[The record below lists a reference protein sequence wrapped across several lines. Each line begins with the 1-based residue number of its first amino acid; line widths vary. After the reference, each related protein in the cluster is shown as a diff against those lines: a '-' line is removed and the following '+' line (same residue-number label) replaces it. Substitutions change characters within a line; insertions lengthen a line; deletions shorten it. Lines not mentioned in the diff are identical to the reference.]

1 MSDLDALP
9 ARPKIE
15 YRRQHRSWAVKYL
28 LGSAFVASVWELLVF
43 MGLTILW
50 FVLFDYAIEEAYPSL
65 FPVSDSFS
73 SALFLIIS
81 LLPIFFL
88 GLEHSLYNS
97 LITEILSVFGNTTTL
112 AQEICASVD
121 ANAYKDARVD
131 RYWIHSLPQSID
143 IPTSISVRRV
153 LRDLN
158 ILCSAM
164 PLAQRF
170 EHRTERLAKGQRS
183 TLERMD
189 MLDVGSSLN
198 LDDLPLTRP
207 LRAELR
213 FYSINSSTSGLADQL
228 WNLIYARL
236 SLLYYAKLIPKTMFQ
251 AMDRQISG
259 LTTSTAIIIANK
271 AVGALPI
278 VRFFLQAIT
287 YVWCFALPW
296 SLWGAY
302 RWFGLLAAFIQ
313 LWAVLALW
321 RMGPKLADPFDSYN
335 KSPFIWHDITQA
347 AVNTAKEIDKVFQ
360 HLELRG
366 LGRLDTEDVA
376 YVDLVVT

>member
-28 LGSAFVASVWELLVF
+28 LGSAFAASLWEFLVF
-43 MGLTILW
+43 MGLAVLW
-50 FVLFDYAIEEAYPSL
+50 FVLFDYAIEEDYPSV
-65 FPVSDSFS
+65 FPVSDLFS
-73 SALFLIIS
+73 AALFLIIS
-81 LLPIFFL
+81 LLPIFYL
-88 GLEHSLYNS
+88 GMEHGLYNS
-97 LITEILSVFGNTTTL
+97 LITEIISVFNNTATL

-121 ANAYKDARVD
+121 ATKYKDARVS
-131 RYWIHSLPQSID
+131 RYWTHGIASSID
-143 IPTSISVRRV
+143 LRKDVPLRRV

-170 EHRTERLAKGQRS
+170 EHRTARLAKGQHS
-183 TLERMD
+183 AHERMD
-189 MLDVGSSLN
+189 MLDVGSA
-198 LDDLPLTRP
+198 LDLAQLPLTVT
-207 LRAELR
+207 LRRELE
-213 FYSINSSTSGLADQL
+213 FYKVGGDTSGLADQM
-228 WNLIYARL
+228 WNLIYARI
-236 SLLYYAKLIPKTMFQ
+236 STLYYSGLIPKTMLQ
-251 AMDRQISG
+251 SMDRQISG
-259 LTTSTAIIIANK
+259 LSTSTAIIIANK

-278 VRFFLQAIT
+278 IRFFLQAIT

-296 SLWGAY
+296 VLWGVY
-302 RWFGLLAAFIQ
+302 RWFGLLAGFIQ
-313 LWAVLALW
+313 LWTVLALW